1 MQQSI
6 YLQQND
12 FTQQIL
18 LNQNQNSIENQYFT
32 DRQYRREKSFNRRED
47 FRDRNDKFQARRSK
61 KCFICEKFEC
71 WSINHSKKERKNSKK
86 RFSDRH
92 LEYKTRQEFD
102 RRLNQY
108 IADYESD
115 LNDEYAAQYF
125 DELAI
130 SSVFEID
137 IIKLIEFESD
147 ELFLTSFDEL
157 SIFNIESII
166 SALADKTFQHRLI
179 SIDIINA
186 FINES
191 FNYISITD
199 SRYDDTEFKDI
210 LVDCDAA
217 DRSTEEMK
225 QFKALQEI
233 SNNVVLNK
241 KTVESSIKFE
251 IDNTLILEFVEL
263 NISLEIITFHIIE
276 VNTSFL
282 LCLNDFDRLD
292 IYFNNLINEI
302 VQHERR
308 HLVIRRY
315 EHVFLLWK
323 MLIQF
328 LIFEFIDENS
338 CLLIEIELRRLH
350 RRFEHLSARRLYEIL
365 KRFDHDV
372 EFRVIEHLIKYCHHC
387 QMHEKFSDR
396 FIFSIKNED
405 IQFNYNIMIDIFYMK
420 HKSDNKFVLHIV
432 NEVIRFQASR
442 WLKDITARHV

>member
-1 MQQSI
+1 
-6 YLQQND
+6 
-12 FTQQIL
+12 
-18 LNQNQNSIENQYFT
+18 
-32 DRQYRREKSFNRRED
+32 
-47 FRDRNDKFQARRSK
+47 
-61 KCFICEKFEC
+61 
-71 WSINHSKKERKNSKK
+71 
-86 RFSDRH
+86 
-92 LEYKTRQEFD
+92 
-102 RRLNQY
+102 
-108 IADYESD
+108 
-115 LNDEYAAQYF
+115 
-125 DELAI
+125 
-130 SSVFEID
+130 
-137 IIKLIEFESD
+137 
-147 ELFLTSFDEL
+147 
-157 SIFNIESII
+157 
-166 SALADKTFQHRLI
+166 
-179 SIDIINA
+179 
-186 FINES
+186 
-191 FNYISITD
+191 
-199 SRYDDTEFKDI
+199 
-210 LVDCDAA
+210 
-217 DRSTEEMK
+217 
-225 QFKALQEI
+225 
-233 SNNVVLNK
+233 
-241 KTVESSIKFE
+241 
-251 IDNTLILEFVEL
+251 
-263 NISLEIITFHIIE
+263 
-276 VNTSFL
+276 
-282 LCLNDFDRLD
+282 
-292 IYFNNLINEI
+292 LINEI